1 MFSFYLFSTP
11 HLNISFTWTGGRAA
25 GLFYSWARSHNH
37 SRDFWCSGAVWHS
50 EGRPHPQ
57 PALLH
62 DLFACPL
69 SCSQH
74 QLGKEHQGQLHQQHA
89 LLPRQPHRL
98 VPQWSRDSSLSNNTT
113 QGSSSKNLLT
123 SIKVLL
129 LLFFRLSPHHDLT
142 LRLFLG
148 LLYTSSKNNLHW
160 PCLYIKTL
168 ICGIWRNQNIWF
180 SIIEAPYCKQW
191 FYSIS
196 MLIKE
201 HRYLYR

>member
-142 LRLFLG
+142 LRLSG
-148 LLYTSSKNNLHW
+148 S
-160 PCLYIKTL
+160 PLYIIKGQSTL
-168 ICGIWRNQNIWF
+168 TVFVHKDSHMWHL
-180 SIIEAPYCKQW
+180 EKPKY
-191 FYSIS
+191 
-196 MLIKE
+196 LIQYHWSSLLQTVVLQHK
-201 HRYLYR
+201 YVN